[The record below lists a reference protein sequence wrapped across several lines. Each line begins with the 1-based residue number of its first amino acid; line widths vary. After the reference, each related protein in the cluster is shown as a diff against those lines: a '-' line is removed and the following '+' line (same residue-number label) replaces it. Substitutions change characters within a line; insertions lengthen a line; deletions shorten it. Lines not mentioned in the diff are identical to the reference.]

1 MECVGLK
8 WNKKKCAVAH
18 VNRGCLIQSAED
30 LKINSTK
37 AVSSLE
43 KEGSYKF
50 LGALENVKEEDRIV
64 LQNAAKVYLQRLSII

>member
-18 VNRGCLIQSAED
+18 VNRGCLIQSAKD

-50 LGALENVKEEDRIV
+50 LGALENVK
-64 LQNAAKVYLQRLSII
+64 

>member
-1 MECVGLK
+1 MECVGFILK
-8 WNKKKCAVAH
+8 WNEKKCAVAH

-50 LGALENVKEEDRIV
+50 LGALENVK
-64 LQNAAKVYLQRLSII
+64 

>member
-18 VNRGCLIQSAED
+18 VNRENRGCLIQSAED

-50 LGALENVKEEDRIV
+50 LGALENVK
-64 LQNAAKVYLQRLSII
+64 

>member
-1 MECVGLK
+1 MDDKECVGLR
-8 WNKKKCAVAH
+8 WNEKNCAVAH

-30 LKINSTK
+30 LKTNSTK

-50 LGALENVKEEDRIV
+50 LGALENVK
-64 LQNAAKVYLQRLSII
+64 

>member
-18 VNRGCLIQSAED
+18 VNRENRGCLIQSAED

-43 KEGSYKF
+43 KEGS
-50 LGALENVKEEDRIV
+50 
-64 LQNAAKVYLQRLSII
+64 

>member
-18 VNRGCLIQSAED
+18 LNRGCLIQSAED

-43 KEGSYKF
+43 NEGSYKF
-50 LGALENVKEEDRIV
+50 LGALENVK
-64 LQNAAKVYLQRLSII
+64 